1 MTNQQI
7 IEKIYKL
14 QLLLK
19 GKNGP
24 VASALERATI
34 PLIDSEQ
41 PLFSASRKELLEI
54 SGIGEAT
61 ADLIMKI
68 INGEHVYDIAGTVPK
83 PKRKP
88 KWELT
93 SIFC

>member
-34 PLIDSEQ
+34 PLIEYEKT
-41 PLFSASRKELLEI
+41 LFSASRKDLLEI
-54 SGIGEAT
+54 NGIGEAT
-61 ADLIMKI
+61 AVLILKI

-88 KWELT
+88 KWA
-93 SIFC
+93 

>member
-1 MTNQQI
+1 MTNQEI

-24 VASALERATI
+24 VASALESATI
-34 PLIDSEQ
+34 PLIENEK
-41 PLFSASRKELLEI
+41 PLYTASRKEFLEI
-54 SGIGEAT
+54 SGIGEVS

-68 INGEHVYDIAGTVPK
+68 IKGEHVYDIAATVPK

-88 KWELT
+88 KWMYQ
-93 SIFC
+93 

>member
-19 GKNGP
+19 GKNAP

-34 PLIDSEQ
+34 PLIEHEQ
-41 PLFSASRKELLEI
+41 QLYTASRKELI
-54 SGIGEAT
+54 GINGIGEAT
-61 ADLIMKI
+61 ATLIMRI
-68 INGEHVYDIAGTVPK
+68 IKGEHVYDIAATVPK

-88 KWELT
+88 KWAYQ
-93 SIFC
+93 

>member
-1 MTNQQI
+1 MTNQEI

-24 VASALERATI
+24 IASALERATI
-34 PLIDSEQ
+34 PLIENEKF
-41 PLFSASRKELLEI
+41 LHTASRQDILEI
-54 SGIGEAT
+54 DGIGEVT
-61 ADLIMKI
+61 ADLIMRI
-68 INGEHVYDIAGTVPK
+68 IKGEHVYDIAASVPK

-88 KWELT
+88 KWA
-93 SIFC
+93 

>member
-1 MTNQQI
+1 MVFLMTNQEI

-34 PLIDSEQ
+34 PLIEHEKA
-41 PLFSASRKELLEI
+41 LYTASLKDLLEI
-54 SGIGEAT
+54 TGIGEAT
-61 ADLIMKI
+61 AVLILKI
-68 INGEHVYDIAGTVPK
+68 IKGEHVYDIAATVPK

-88 KWELT
+88 KWA
-93 SIFC
+93 

>member
-1 MTNQQI
+1 MTNQEI

-34 PLIDSEQ
+34 PLIENEK
-41 PLFSASRKELLEI
+41 PLYTASRKEFLEI
-54 SGIGEAT
+54 SGIGEVS

-68 INGEHVYDIAGTVPK
+68 IKGEHVYDIAATVPK

-88 KWELT
+88 KWMYQ
-93 SIFC
+93 

>member
-1 MTNQQI
+1 MTNQEI

-19 GKNGP
+19 GKNGS
-24 VASALERATI
+24 VAGALERATI
-34 PLIDSEQ
+34 PLIEYEK
-41 PLFSASRKELLEI
+41 PLNSSSRKELLEI
-54 SGIGEAT
+54 HGIGEVS

-68 INGEHVYDIAGTVPK
+68 IEGKHVYDIAATVPK

-88 KWELT
+88 KWA
-93 SIFC
+93 

>member
-1 MTNQQI
+1 MTNQEI

-34 PLIDSEQ
+34 PLIENEK
-41 PLFSASRKELLEI
+41 PLQSASRKDLLEI
-54 SGIGEAT
+54 TGIGAAT
-61 ADLIMKI
+61 ADLIVKI
-68 INGEHVYDIAGTVPK
+68 INGEHVYDIAAAVPK

-88 KWELT
+88 KWA
-93 SIFC
+93 